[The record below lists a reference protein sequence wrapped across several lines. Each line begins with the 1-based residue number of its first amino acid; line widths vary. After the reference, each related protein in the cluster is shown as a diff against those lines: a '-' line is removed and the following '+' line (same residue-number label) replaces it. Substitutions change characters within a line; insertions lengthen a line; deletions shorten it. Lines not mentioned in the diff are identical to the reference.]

1 VLQDVTNQRALVRSG
16 KQYELI
22 DSVNYLC
29 IFKEFGSM
37 LSDTQIFVA
46 LAIAIFPGILALRLA
61 TELYK

>member
-1 VLQDVTNQRALVRSG
+1 VLQDVTNQHALVRSG

-22 DSVNYLC
+22 DSVTIYAF
-29 IFKEFGSM
+29 FKEFGSM

-46 LAIAIFPGILALRLA
+46 LAIAIVPGILALRLA